1 MSTPTPP
8 SAPSAAVLTHPAFD
22 RPPVENERRPGRRK
36 GAVSLRAART
46 ARADR
51 IRREAREVADRIK
64 NEAHALAF
72 PDNAEPNGPSAD
84 KSIALTP
91 GDRKRGAKETTA
103 PTPPAARPAY
113 EDAVIGAALAILSA
127 RMREPGAVLCSPQC
141 VREFLALQLGARD
154 REAFGVIFV
163 DSQHRV
169 IAFEVLF
176 EGTLTQ
182 ASVYPREVVR
192 RALHHNA
199 CAVILA
205 HNHPSGSPEPSL
217 ADELLTQALKL
228 ALSTVDV
235 RVLDHF
241 VIGGERWVSFAERGL
256 L

>member
-51 IRREAREVADRIK
+51 IRRAAREVADRIK

-72 PDNAEPNGPSAD
+72 PDSAEPDGPSAD

-127 RMREPGAVLCSPQC
+127 RMRQPGTVLCSPQC

-163 DSQHRV
+163 DAQYRV

-192 RALHHNA
+192 RSLHHNA

-205 HNHPSGSPEPSL
+205 HNHPSGSPEPSR